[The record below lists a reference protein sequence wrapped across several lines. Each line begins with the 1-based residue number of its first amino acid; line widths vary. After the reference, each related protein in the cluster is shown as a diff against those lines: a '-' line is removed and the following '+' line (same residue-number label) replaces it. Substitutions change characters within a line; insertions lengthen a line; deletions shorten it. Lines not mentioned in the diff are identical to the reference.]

1 MISGWAIRAAF
12 LAVATAAPA
21 FPASVTPF
29 VDLGV
34 YAPDEMTIDRAT
46 GEIYLTAHASG
57 SSTLSIV
64 KATPT
69 NLTTVY
75 SSLPATTGGD
85 LQYTNGFTIDDSNN
99 RLWWNNANAGPGSA
113 TELSRAP
120 ATGGAITRNSPADD
134 LDSLSWSGT
143 TLYAAHYAGSLY
155 SVSSSGALTFLG
167 FHRSTSHLAIAGDG
181 AILYVVDD
189 GGAYRRN
196 ADGTFTNLVSAPTLF
211 RTNSSRAA
219 VGGGYL
225 YALDSRS
232 SNGYWQIPTSGGTPT
247 FIADG
252 AFTFLQAIGYS
263 NGSVYVPDSG
273 NGTGGHV

>member
-155 SVSSSGALTFLG
+155 SV
-167 FHRSTSHLAIAGDG
+167 
-181 AILYVVDD
+181 DD

-232 SNGYWQIPTSGGTPT
+232 SNGYWQIPSSGGTPT

-263 NGSVYVPDSG
+263 NGSVYVSDSG
-273 NGTGGHV
+273 NGTGGHVW